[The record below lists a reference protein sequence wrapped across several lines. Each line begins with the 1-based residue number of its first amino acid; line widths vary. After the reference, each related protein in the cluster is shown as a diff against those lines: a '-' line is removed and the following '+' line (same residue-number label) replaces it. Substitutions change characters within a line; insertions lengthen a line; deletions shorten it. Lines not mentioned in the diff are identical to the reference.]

1 VRLAIHTLGTR
12 GDVQPY
18 VALTRGLQEAVYEI
32 VLAPAARFETFV
44 TAQGIPFWPLPDDF
58 LDLMD
63 TLAGRAA
70 LSRRNTLTWTLRRL
84 VREVRPMM
92 RCLQNAQWAAAQG
105 AAAIIYHPKALG
117 SVHLA
122 ERLDIPAFLAFTLP
136 EMIPTRAFPNPMLPF
151 ANHGFFD
158 RLSHELFLRYANGL
172 YRNQSI
178 VVTEAIMSAVND
190 PEMHRPATE
199 LGARIR
205 EEDGVGRAVEPI
217 NRGFVRLPVSAKSCS
232 RG

>member
-1 VRLAIHTLGTR
+1 
-12 GDVQPY
+12 
-18 VALTRGLQEAVYEI
+18 
-32 VLAPAARFETFV
+32 
-44 TAQGIPFWPLPDDF
+44 
-58 LDLMD
+58 
-63 TLAGRAA
+63 
-70 LSRRNTLTWTLRRL
+70 
-84 VREVRPMM
+84 
-92 RCLQNAQWAAAQG
+92 
-105 AAAIIYHPKALG
+105 
-117 SVHLA
+117 
-122 ERLDIPAFLAFTLP
+122 
-136 EMIPTRAFPNPMLPF
+136 MIPTRAFPNPMLPF

-190 PEMHRPATE
+190 PEMHRLATE